1 MSIADNLMDIL
12 NTLPPHVRL
21 VAISKTKPV
30 EMVMEAYRAGQ
41 RLFGENKVQ
50 EMVAKQ
56 EAMPKDIQWHM
67 VGHLQ
72 SNKVKYIVPFV
83 SLIHS
88 VDSHKLLENINK
100 EAVKVNRVVDC
111 LLQVHIAKEDTKF
124 GFDREELLLLVNSGK
139 LLGYKNVKVCG
150 LMGMATFTDNMEVVR
165 SEFRGLHKLFE
176 EMKPLFGTH
185 FTEISMGMSGDY
197 VVAVEEGSTL
207 VRVGS
212 SIFGERN
219 YAK

>member
-30 EMVMEAYRAGQ
+30 EVVMEAYRAGQ

-139 LLGYKNVKVCG
+139 LLGYKNVRVCG

-165 SEFRGLHKLFE
+165 GEFSGLHKLFE

-197 VVAVEEGSTL
+197 VVAIEEGSTL